1 MYTNN
6 FFSLGNMEDTNCAVI
21 VRCEWERGKVKTENE
36 NTTRTQKIA
45 SLLYIIS
52 PLNFRR
58 SHLRTVVPASF
69 LSPTASQLERP
80 LCRRVR
86 CNFLSRN
93 LTYPP
98 PPFHSPHAPSA
109 SIVRWYYIVA
119 PSLQM
124 RSPHAIHPALD

>member
-1 MYTNN
+1 MRLLCGA
-6 FFSLGNMEDTNCAVI
+6 SGEAIMGRRKAPKG
-21 VRCEWERGKVKTENE
+21 ERGEGENG
-36 NTTRTQKIA
+36 NTTRTQDLA

-69 LSPTASQLERP
+69 LSPTASQLEMP

-93 LTYPP
+93 LTYPS

-109 SIVRWYYIVA
+109 SIVRWYYTVA